1 MWSMNQGLGGVFPV
15 VAHLF
20 PLGLAAVTTL
30 IGPVEAVV
38 AGLAGAWVL
47 QGSEPAGGYAIQSGR
62 GPLTVR
68 RAQPQS
74 HIVRGRGRRS
84 FYGVE
89 RVKPQAPDPIKHLDQ
104 ASRPSISIKRLDHG
118 WKIPKPVAVF

>member
-38 AGLAGAWVL
+38 AGLAGAWVYREAS
-47 QGSEPAGGYAIQSGR
+47 QPEVTRFSQAAGR
-62 GPLTVR
+62 
-68 RAQPQS
+68 
-74 HIVRGRGRRS
+74 
-84 FYGVE
+84 
-89 RVKPQAPDPIKHLDQ
+89 
-104 ASRPSISIKRLDHG
+104 
-118 WKIPKPVAVF
+118 